1 MTSNQ
6 PWRKATASNPSGC
19 CAEVSLPRWRK
30 ASASAYNGSCVEFAL
45 LPAGMVGL
53 RDSKDP
59 GGPVLAFTP
68 DEWTAFLDGVG
79 KGEFGLAAQ

>member
-30 ASASAYNGSCVEFAL
+30 SGSSPEVTCAEFAL

-68 DEWTAFLDGVG
+68 DEWTAFLDGAG
-79 KGEFGLAAQ
+79 KGEFDLTAR